1 MLLAVGD
8 TALDAQLQVVVMSNG
23 PEEYTQDH
31 GSQSESKHLT
41 CSPRSSDLSGTVP
54 LDETNH
60 SSQDERRRGRLDS
73 ACPERLPSGKQPSC
87 IDHRH

>member
-1 MLLAVGD
+1 MLPSVQSPLSFELTSSEARITVLLAVWNA
-8 TALDAQLQVVVMSNG
+8 TLDAQPQVVVMSNG
-23 PEEYTQDH
+23 HEEYTQDH

-60 SSQDERRRGRLDS
+60 SSQDERRRGR
-73 ACPERLPSGKQPSC
+73 
-87 IDHRH
+87 